1 MNVTLLQCTPLNI
14 AVEAALTC
22 TASVDKLE
30 ERMWDGGIN
39 FLSKMINSGHESVI
53 EHIVMTWRIEGISRA
68 VLQEMARHRLVSLSV
83 ESTRWALHKVLKR
96 GANFYLPK
104 VILDSPEY
112 TEISFAIAT
121 LAQLALREQ
130 SERGNDSAK
139 YLLPECLTTNLILT
153 CNLREF
159 RHIYKL
165 RTSGRALHEFQ
176 EIAFA
181 MADAL
186 PEEHGRLVRL

>member
-1 MNVTLLQCTPLNI
+1 MNITLLQCTPLKI

-39 FLSKMINSGHESVI
+39 FLTKIINSGHESVI

-68 VLQEMARHRLVSLSV
+68 VLQEISRHRLVSLSV
-83 ESTRWALHKVLKR
+83 ESTRWALGKTLDMQHWRERVRLSDVLR
-96 GANFYLPK
+96 TP
-104 VILDSPEY
+104 VIE
-112 TEISFAIAT
+112 EAIENI
-121 LAQLALREQ
+121 LAQSFLEQ
-130 SERGNDSAK
+130 WKRGNDSAK
-139 YLLPECLTTNLILT
+139 YLLPECFTTNLILT

-165 RTSGRALHEFQ
+165 RSSSRALREFQ

-186 PEEHGRLVRL
+186 PEEHRKLVKI